1 MVYGDLEMN
10 SINDL
15 SIELKL
21 NSVVSIHDQLVAYF
35 SEKITTGYLSPGDP
49 MPSENALAKQLKISR
64 MTVRR
69 VFDTLAYAGLLIRR
83 QGKGTFVA
91 TETSGLIGFI
101 GQTLVSGISS
111 ELVAHLNVAIEERN
125 LTGWHLLVCEAQNDP
140 DRQLRYIETL
150 QAHGV
155 RGIILAPAVLEAY
168 ERNTETLRSLRRAN
182 LPFVLIERYVEQVD
196 SDYAVSDNFKAGCIA
211 TQHLV
216 NLGHKRIGFMT
227 GWKVPSIIQRYNGYR
242 TTLESNGLSFDPSLV
257 VHWPDHTIELKG
269 EQLTDIVQKGATA
282 IVTYTDQGA
291 THCINRCMEKGI
303 NVPEDLAVV
312 GIGDLRISWGSKPM
326 LTTVRHDFKA
336 MADMA
341 LGILLKRI
349 DGSLGTN
356 PCQHES
362 SDVELVVRESCG
374 AKNAEATMV

>member
-1 MVYGDLEMN
+1 MDSVD
-10 SINDL
+10 DL
-15 SIELKL
+15 SINLKI
-21 NSVVSIHDQLVAYF
+21 NSVVSIHDQLVAHF

-49 MPSENALAKQLKISR
+49 LPSENALAKQLSISR

-69 VFDTLAYAGLLIRR
+69 VFDTLVYAGLLARR

-91 TETSGLIGFI
+91 TETSGFIVFI

-125 LTGWHLLVCEAQNDP
+125 LSGWHLLVCGAQNDP
-140 DRQLRYIETL
+140 ERQLRYIQTL

-196 SDYAVSDNFKAGCIA
+196 SDYVVSDNFKAGCIA
-211 TQHLV
+211 TQHLI
-216 NLGHKRIGFMT
+216 NLGHKRIAFMT
-227 GWKVPSIIQRYNGYR
+227 GWKVPSIIQRYEGYR
-242 TTLESNGLSFDPSLV
+242 TTLEDNGLSFDPSLV
-257 VHWPDHTIELKG
+257 VYWPDHTVELEG
-269 EQLTDIVQKGATA
+269 VQLADIVQKGATA
-282 IVTYTDQGA
+282 LVTYTDQGA
-291 THCINRCMEKGI
+291 IHCINRCMEKGI
-303 NVPEDLAVV
+303 NVPGDLAVV
-312 GIGDLRISWGSKPM
+312 GIGDLRISWGAKPI

-336 MADMA
+336 MADLA
-341 LGILLKRI
+341 LDILLKRI
-349 DGSLGTN
+349 SGSVDTN
-356 PCQHES
+356 SWFHVS

-374 AKNAEATMV
+374 AKHPKAATV

>member
-1 MVYGDLEMN
+1 MDSVD
-10 SINDL
+10 DL
-15 SIELKL
+15 SINLKI
-21 NSVVSIHDQLVAYF
+21 NSVVSIHDQLVAHF

-49 MPSENALAKQLKISR
+49 LPSENALAKQLSISR

-69 VFDTLAYAGLLIRR
+69 VFDTLVYAGLLARR

-125 LTGWHLLVCEAQNDP
+125 LSGWHLLVCGAQNDP
-140 DRQLRYIETL
+140 ERQLRYIQTL

-196 SDYAVSDNFKAGCIA
+196 SDYVVSDNFKAGCIA
-211 TQHLV
+211 TQHLI
-216 NLGHKRIGFMT
+216 NLGHKRIAFMT
-227 GWKVPSIIQRYNGYR
+227 GWKVPSIIQRYEGYR
-242 TTLESNGLSFDPSLV
+242 TTLEDNGLSFDPSLV
-257 VHWPDHTIELKG
+257 VYWPDHTVELEG
-269 EQLTDIVQKGATA
+269 VQLADIVQKGATA
-282 IVTYTDQGA
+282 LVTYTDQGA
-291 THCINRCMEKGI
+291 IHCINRCMEKGI
-303 NVPEDLAVV
+303 NVPGDLAVV
-312 GIGDLRISWGSKPM
+312 GIGDLRISWGAKPI

-336 MADMA
+336 MADLA
-341 LGILLKRI
+341 LDILLKRI
-349 DGSLGTN
+349 SGSVDTN
-356 PCQHES
+356 SWFHVS

-374 AKNAEATMV
+374 AKHPKAATV